1 MGAEYQSR
9 RPSPFGTTTH
19 QTDIMMRRILG
30 LLALLLAVS
39 APLQAQAFAYPAFQ
53 PTRVAEREYNFAIAD
68 LDGNGTG
75 LVFQW
80 REGLG
85 NPKLQFTLDAG
96 FVDFDGPVDG
106 LLMLGGAL
114 NYQLARSTAD
124 MPFDLVFTGGLG
136 FSTSDNLSVIRIPI
150 GVAAGHRF
158 ALDGNFAI
166 TPFVHP
172 RLSVDRVSIDTPAGD
187 VSDTE
192 TNIDFDIG
200 ANFEINPRMA
210 LRLAALLGD
219 SDAIG
224 LSFAWTPRGL
234 RNR

>member
-1 MGAEYQSR
+1 M
-9 RPSPFGTTTH
+9 
-19 QTDIMMRRILG
+19 IRRILG
-30 LLALLLAVS
+30 LSALMLAVG
-39 APLQAQAFAYPAFQ
+39 APLGAQAFSYPAFQ
-53 PTRVAEREYNFAIAD
+53 PTRVAEREYNFAVAD

-85 NPKLQFTLDAG
+85 NPKLQFTLDVG

-106 LLMLGGAL
+106 LLLLGGAL

-136 FSTSDNLSVIRIPI
+136 FATGDDFNVIRIPI

-158 ALDGNFAI
+158 QLDGNFAI
-166 TPFVHP
+166 TPYVHP
-172 RLSVDRVSIDTPAGD
+172 RLSIDRVSSDGPAGD
-187 VSDTE
+187 ETD

-219 SDAIG
+219 GDAIG